1 MFQWEMSLPEELELI
16 HFDSEPHPIKKEQKE
31 SKKQGKRSKGSNSKK
46 TSSNNNVPSDPSLGT
61 GQVRTAQYLI
71 VALQTYYN

>member
-1 MFQWEMSLPEELELI
+1 MSLPEELQLI
-16 HFDSEPHPIKKEQKE
+16 HFGNEPHTIKKEQQKE

-61 GQVRTAQYLI
+61 GQVSTAQYSMTT
-71 VALQTYYN
+71 LQTI